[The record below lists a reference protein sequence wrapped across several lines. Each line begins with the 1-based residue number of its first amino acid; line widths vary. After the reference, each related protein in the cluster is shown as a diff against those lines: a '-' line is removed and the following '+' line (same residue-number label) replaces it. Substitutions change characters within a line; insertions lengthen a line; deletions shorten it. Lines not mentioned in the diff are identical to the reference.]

1 MKKALYIILL
11 LAELVGGFILLTLVS
26 GGAMGFT
33 FFGVVAA
40 VWAVLTAL
48 LLVKLKKAEAD
59 SKCKL
64 KVFLALVMLIP
75 AVGALGGLGWFVWQW
90 TAAGL

>member
-40 VWAVLTAL
+40 VWAVLAAL
-48 LLVKLKKAEAD
+48 LLVLC
-59 SKCKL
+59 S
-64 KVFLALVMLIP
+64 VRPLAATPRPLCLAWRQARPSVLFP
-75 AVGALGGLGWFVWQW
+75 ALASA
-90 TAAGL
+90 T